1 MTKTEP
7 MTPTD
12 LGRAWAEL
20 PGWRW
25 MPGMLAFGR
34 LRSQKGDGERLF
46 RVEPREGHP
55 TVRTRVKQDQ
65 RGAWEGTWSYL
76 DVDAYPD
83 PTDPATVGCLHALAE
98 EIVGGPVDVE
108 HIGDRVHV
116 SAGPHSW
123 DASASGPT
131 RAHALYALVLEVSR
145 G

>member
-1 MTKTEP
+1 VSAITGLTHS
-7 MTPTD
+7 D
-12 LGRAWAEL
+12 LGRAWREL

-25 MPGMLAFGR
+25 MRGMTSLTLADRKHKRWLVSGPDR
-34 LRSQKGDGERLF
+34 VAPLGAGAQKHNR
-46 RVEPREGHP
+46 
-55 TVRTRVKQDQ
+55 
-65 RGAWEGTWSYL
+65 A
-76 DVDAYPD
+76 AYPD
-83 PTDPATVGCLHALAE
+83 TTDPATIGCLHALAE